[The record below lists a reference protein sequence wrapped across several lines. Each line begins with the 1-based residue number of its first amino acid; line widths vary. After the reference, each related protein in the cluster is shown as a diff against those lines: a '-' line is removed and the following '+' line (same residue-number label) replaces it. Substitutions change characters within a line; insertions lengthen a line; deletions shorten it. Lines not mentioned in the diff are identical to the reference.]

1 MDDPTSLLF
10 GLDGF
15 RVVDVVRVDDR
26 MIQVLRSPCAP
37 GPW

>member
-15 RVVDVVRVDDR
+15 RVIEVVRVGNR
-26 MIQVLRSPCAP
+26 VVQVLIETVGNS
-37 GPW
+37 